1 MWGRVS
7 GVLRASPG
15 PASPPRR
22 AGPGTQDGRTSSHLS
37 APPRVAA
44 CSVQNQELQKKVQEL
59 ERHNM

>member
-1 MWGRVS
+1 MGPRFWRPAGQ
-7 GVLRASPG
+7 PG
-15 PASPPRR
+15 ARFPTKAG
-22 AGPGTQDGRTSSHLS
+22 GPGTQDGRTSSHLS